1 MAQVPNLDF
10 SAFVTGRKSAHAGG
24 TDGLDYAYISD
35 RNTRAA
41 FQKMAPVEYAIAAT
55 VRMFKAFGKNELLGH
70 TVRVTERQ
78 FPRLHAL
85 NVQSA
90 QTLGIPTPALYVGQN
105 PNLNAGTYG
114 TNEDAFIMVNGSL
127 IDHFTDAEIL
137 DVLGHECGHIQN
149 NHVVYLT
156 TLHMLTQVLNRYVWW
171 FSYPATVAL
180 RAWSR
185 RAEITCDRAGL
196 LVVKDLGVSMKGLMK
211 LALGS
216 KKLYEELDIDAYL
229 EQFEDGKK
237 GIGRIAE
244 IFASHPYVPK
254 RVQALKVFAE
264 TALYKK
270 ALGLPTEGGL
280 TMEECDNRVH
290 DIIKVLS

>member
-1 MAQVPNLDF
+1 MAQVPQLDF
-10 SAFVTGRKSAHAGG
+10 QSFVANKKSTHAGG
-24 TDGLDYAYISD
+24 GDGYEYAYVSD
-35 RNTRAA
+35 RTTRAA
-41 FQKMAPVEYAIAAT
+41 FQKMAPVEYAVAAT
-55 VRMFKAFGKNELLGH
+55 VRMWKAIGRNQLLGS
-70 TVRVTERQ
+70 TVRVTEKQ

-85 NVQSA
+85 NVQCA
-90 QTLGIPTPALYVGQN
+90 QTLGIPTPTLYVGQN
-105 PNLNAGTYG
+105 PHLNAGTYG
-114 TNEDAFIMVNGSL
+114 TNDDAFILVNGSL

-149 NHVVYLT
+149 NHVVYMT
-156 TLHMLTQVLNRYVWW
+156 TLYFLTNVVNAFIGW
-171 FSYPATVAL
+171 FTYPATIAL

-196 LVVKDLGVSMKGLMK
+196 LVVKDLNVSMKGLMK

-216 KKLYEELDIDAYL
+216 KKLYEELNLDAYL

-270 ALGLPTEGGL
+270 ALGLPSEGGL

>member
-1 MAQVPNLDF
+1 MAQVPNVDF
-10 SAFVTGRKSAHAGG
+10 TSFVAQKKSAHAGG
-24 TDGLDYAYISD
+24 TDGHEYAYISD

-41 FQKMAPVEYAIAAT
+41 FQRMAPVEYAVAAT
-55 VRMFKAFGKNELLGH
+55 VRMWKAFGKNELLGH
-70 TVRVTERQ
+70 TVRVNERQ

-85 NVQSA
+85 NVQCA
-90 QTLGIPTPALYVGQN
+90 QTLGIPTPTLYVGQN

-114 TNEDAFIMVNGSL
+114 TNEDAFILVNGSL

-149 NHVVYLT
+149 NHVVYMT
-156 TLHMLTQVLNRYVWW
+156 TLYMLTHVLNRYLWW
-171 FSYPATVAL
+171 FIYPATVAL

-196 LVVKDLGVSMKGLMK
+196 LVVKDVNVSMKGLMK

-244 IFASHPYVPK
+244 IFSTHPYVPK
-254 RVQALKVFAE
+254 RVQALRVFAD

-270 ALGLPTEGGL
+270 AAGFGDGGL

-290 DIIKVLS
+290 DIIKVIA

>member
-1 MAQVPNLDF
+1 MAQVPNVDF
-10 SAFVTGRKSAHAGG
+10 TSFVANKKAAHAGG
-24 TDGLDYAYISD
+24 GDGHDYAYISD

-41 FQKMAPVEYAIAAT
+41 FQKMAPVEYAVAAT
-55 VRMFKAFGKNELLGH
+55 VRMWKAFGKNELLGH
-70 TVRVTERQ
+70 TVRVTEKQ

-90 QTLGIPTPALYVGQN
+90 QTLGIPTPTLYVGQN
-105 PNLNAGTYG
+105 PHLNAGTFG
-114 TNEDAFIMVNGSL
+114 TNDDSFILVNGSL

-137 DVLGHECGHIQN
+137 DVIGHECGHIQN
-149 NHVVYLT
+149 SHVVYMT
-156 TLHMLTQVLNRYVWW
+156 TLYMLTHVLNRYLWW
-171 FSYPATVAL
+171 FTYPATVAL

-196 LVVKDLGVSMKGLMK
+196 LVVKDIGVSMKGLIK

-216 KKLYEELDIDAYL
+216 KKLYEELNIDEYL
-229 EQFEDGKK
+229 AQFEDGKK

-254 RVQALKVFAE
+254 RVQALRVFSE
-264 TALYKK
+264 TALYRK
-270 ALGLPTEGGL
+270 AVGLTEGGL

-290 DIIKVLS
+290 DIIKVIA